1 MWFNNRAVQ
10 VSLVK
15 KNDTV
20 TPDAE
25 NTKTDPETIATIAG
39 GMIKETLIVAAVGV
53 GALIVLNA
61 ACQIAVNALKA
72 DDK

>member
-1 MWFNNRAVQ
+1 MFAKHALQ
-10 VSLVK
+10 VTLTK
-15 KNDTV
+15 KPKNA

-25 NTKTDPETIATIAG
+25 DSTTDPAEIAKIAG
-39 GMIKETLIVAAVGV
+39 GMIKETLVVAAIGV

>member
-1 MWFNNRAVQ
+1 MWKSHALQ
-10 VSLVK
+10 MTLIK
-15 KNDTV
+15 KPKNV
-20 TPDAE
+20 TPNAE
-25 NTKTDPETIATIAG
+25 DTKTDPETIAKIAG
-39 GMIKETLIVAAVGV
+39 GVVKETFIVAAIGV

>member
-1 MWFNNRAVQ
+1 MWKNRAVQ

-15 KNDTV
+15 KNDNT
-20 TPDAE
+20 TPDVE
-25 NTKTDPETIATIAG
+25 NTKTDPETIAKIAG
-39 GMIKETLIVAAVGV
+39 GMVKETLIVAVVGV

>member
-1 MWFNNRAVQ
+1 MWKNRAVQ

-15 KNDTV
+15 KNDNA
-20 TPDAE
+20 TPDVEDA
-25 NTKTDPETIATIAG
+25 KTDPETIAKIAG
-39 GMIKETLIVAAVGV
+39 GMIKETLIVAAIGV

-72 DDK
+72 EDK

>member
-1 MWFNNRAVQ
+1 MWFKNRAVQ

-15 KNDTV
+15 KDDNKTQTV
-20 TPDAE
+20 E
-25 NTKTDPETIATIAG
+25 VSKTEATEIAQIAG
-39 GMIKETLIVAAVGV
+39 GMIKETLIVAGVIV
-53 GALIVLNA
+53 GATIVLNA

>member
-1 MWFNNRAVQ
+1 MWKNRAVQ

-15 KNDTV
+15 KNTDV

-25 NTKTDPETIATIAG
+25 NSQTDPAEIAKIAG
-39 GMIKETLIVAAVGV
+39 GMIKETLIVAGVIVGV
-53 GALIVLNA
+53 ALVLNA
-61 ACQIAVNALKA
+61 ACQIAVNAMNA

>member
-1 MWFNNRAVQ
+1 MWKNRAVQ

-15 KNDTV
+15 KNDNT
-20 TPDAE
+20 TPDVE
-25 NTKTDPETIATIAG
+25 NAKTDPQTIAKIAG
-39 GMIKETLIVAAVGV
+39 GMIKETLIVAAIGV

-61 ACQIAVNALKA
+61 ACQIAENALKA

>member
-1 MWFNNRAVQ
+1 MWKNRAVQ
-10 VSLVK
+10 VSFVK
-15 KNDTV
+15 KNDNV
-20 TPDAE
+20 TPDTEDA
-25 NTKTDPETIATIAG
+25 KTDPETIAKIAG